1 MSIIGSESKV
11 ILHYRIILEDGTIAD
26 STWEDNEPI
35 AFAMGDGTLSPGLEQ
50 YLLGLNTGDHETIVV
65 EPDHAFG
72 YKDTAN
78 IHRMPLSDFDPEME
92 LEEGMVVG
100 FSMEGGGELPGMITE
115 VGEDEV
121 MVDFN
126 HPFSGH
132 RLDFEVEIISVE
144 N

>member
-1 MSIIGSESKV
+1 MSTINSESKV
-11 ILHYRIILEDGTIAD
+11 VLHYRITLEDGTVAD

-35 AFAMGDGTLSPGLEQ
+35 AFAMGDGTLSPGLETS
-50 YLLGLNTGDHETIVV
+50 LLGLKTGDHETIVV

-78 IHRMPLSDFDPEME
+78 IHRLPRSDFDSTMP
-92 LEEGMVVG
+92 LEEGMVIG
-100 FSMEGGGELPGMITE
+100 FALEDGGELPGMIIN
-115 VGEDEV
+115 VDDDEV
-121 MVDFN
+121 LVDFN

-132 RLDFEVEIISVE
+132 QLDFEVEIISVE

>member
-1 MSIIGSESKV
+1 MSIINSESKV
-11 ILHYRIILEDGTIAD
+11 VLHYRITLEDGTVAD

-35 AFAMGDGTLSPGLEQ
+35 AFAMGDGTLSPGLETS
-50 YLLGLNTGDHETIVV
+50 LLGLKTGDHEIIVV

-78 IHRMPLSDFDPEME
+78 IHRLSRSDFDSAMP
-92 LEEGMVVG
+92 LEEGMVIG
-100 FSMEGGGELPGMITE
+100 FTLEDGGELPGMIIE
-115 VGEDEV
+115 VDSDEV
-121 MVDFN
+121 LVDFN

>member
-1 MSIIGSESKV
+1 MSTINSQSKV
-11 ILHYRIILEDGTIAD
+11 VMHYRIILEDGTVAD

-92 LEEGMVVG
+92 LEEGMVIG
-100 FSMEGGGELPGMITE
+100 FSMEGGGELPGMIIE
-115 VGEDEV
+115 VDSDEV

-132 RLDFEVEIISVE
+132 RLDFEVEILTVE